1 NQSPALEL
9 SAAAHQVT
17 VDAAGGGT
25 AVVPPDRVTLA
36 DGTVQFLY
44 LIGSTS
50 DNSVGW
56 LTQTVQGL
64 TSAPA
69 GVPTGTDGLARPAR
83 FPIAVFMVLLAL
95 AVMTAPAL
103 RSRRRGHVAERAT
116 RDRKSTRLNSSHVAI
131 SYAVFCLK
139 KKKRLC
145 CAARRLRSRG
155 QSRAAMR
162 PLDR

>member
-1 NQSPALEL
+1 MTLENGFDEKIETPGG
-9 SAAAHQVT
+9 VFY
-17 VDAAGGGT
+17 VDGASI
-25 AVVPPDRVTLA
+25 
-36 DGTVQFLY
+36 LY

-64 TSAPA
+64 ASAPA
-69 GVPTGTDGLARPAR
+69 GVTTGTDGLARPAR

-116 RDRKSTRLNSSHVAI
+116 R
-131 SYAVFCLK
+131 
-139 KKKRLC
+139 
-145 CAARRLRSRG
+145 
-155 QSRAAMR
+155 
-162 PLDR
+162 